1 MISAEQRN
9 ILDLVKVPIFIVDL
23 KGIPIYFNQNTA
35 KLFMISSIEMI
46 PPAVITQLKILL
58 DPANLEKIDRLN
70 LKFSQEPFG
79 ERIVQAIHNEMDDKY
94 CLITMRD
101 ISREVKL
108 IQEYAFIKKELKA
121 KGILHGR
128 KVQEN
133 KELRDRLT
141 EIYDQVPDEI
151 IIIRNKFKINGG
163 SSSIT
168 KGTKGESFNHCY
180 EYLGNSSP
188 CPKCPLKEETYE
200 KESGQIGHEV
210 NGQFFLET
218 ISPFTHSRETLLTFR
233 DTTRQVNIIEEIR
246 RQKETIQN
254 QKDLMS
260 DLVDLMAL
268 MQKKVE
274 TKEITDKFFENI
286 QRRTHSNV
294 VALMILG
301 HKQQEFWIT
310 SGKNISE
317 QSMEKF
323 VESYKSLP
331 VREQNIEHFPF
342 HILEQNGLA
351 LNKIIISDARG
362 KNLGYL
368 IIDIEITD
376 EEKQIISLF
385 TDPLTSYL
393 TNQLLLQ
400 KLEVIAH
407 TDGLT
412 GLYNR
417 YYFNQELIEA
427 KYRFEKFGTHYTLLV
442 ADANGLK
449 PVNDNYGHEAGD
461 KLLIEIAECLKAV
474 SRKTDVVARMG
485 GDEFSV
491 LMPDTGQSGGNYL
504 IERIKEYCEGKTV
517 EIPDHHLIPLSMSL
531 GVAGT
536 DCYSADLILKTADD
550 AMYADKEAYYKT
562 KKKQR

>member
-1 MISAEQRN
+1 MISAEQIR
-9 ILDLVKVPIFIVDL
+9 LFDLVRVPILIVDP
-23 KGIPIYFNQNTA
+23 KGIPIHFNQNTA

-46 PPAVITQLKILL
+46 PPAVITQLEILL
-58 DPANLEKIDRLN
+58 DPSNLEKIDRLN
-70 LKFSQEPFG
+70 LKFSQEPLG
-79 ERIVQAIHNEMDDKY
+79 ERVIQAIHTEMDNEY
-94 CLITMRD
+94 SLITMRD
-101 ISREVKL
+101 ISREEKL
-108 IQEYAFIKKELKA
+108 IQEYAFNKKELKTRS
-121 KGILHGR
+121 ILHER
-128 KVQEN
+128 KEQEN
-133 KELRDRLT
+133 KELRDRLA

-151 IIIRNKFKINGG
+151 IIIRNDFKINGG
-163 SSSIT
+163 SSSSI
-168 KGTKGESFNHCY
+168 KGTKGKSFNYCY
-180 EYLGNSSP
+180 EYLGHSSP
-188 CPKCPLKEETYE
+188 CPKCPSKEKTYQ
-200 KESGQIGHEV
+200 KEPSQIGHEV

-218 ISPFTHSRETLLTFR
+218 ISPFTNSKETLLTFK

-274 TKEITDKFFENI
+274 TEEITDKFLENI
-286 QRRTHSNV
+286 QLRTHSNA

-301 HKQQEFWIT
+301 HKQQEFWII

-317 QSMEKF
+317 QSIEKF

-331 VREQNIEHFPF
+331 VRAQNIENFPF
-342 HILEQNGLA
+342 HILEQNGLT

-368 IIDIEITD
+368 ILDTEITD
-376 EEKQIISLF
+376 EKKQVISLF

-412 GLYNR
+412 GLFNR
-417 YYFNQELIEA
+417 YYFNQEFTEA
-427 KYRFEKFGTHYTLLV
+427 RHRFEKFGIHYTLLA

-461 KLLIEIAECLKAV
+461 KLLIEIAKCLKAV

-491 LMPDTGQSGGNYL
+491 LMPDTGQSGGDYL
-504 IERIKEYCEGKTV
+504 IERIKEYCEEKTV

-531 GVAGT
+531 GIAGT

-550 AMYADKEAYYKT
+550 KMYADKEEYYK
-562 KKKQR
+562 KHKKQR